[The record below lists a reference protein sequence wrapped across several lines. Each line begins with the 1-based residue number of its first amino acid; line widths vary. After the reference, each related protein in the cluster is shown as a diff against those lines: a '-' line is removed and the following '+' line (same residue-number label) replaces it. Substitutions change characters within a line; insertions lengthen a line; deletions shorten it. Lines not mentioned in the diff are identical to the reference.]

1 MPSWVVSSSDGA
13 ESKRETSLMRK
24 GWGCCVHVVSYFA
37 LISPLHAYNSDLGCA
52 CKDYCHFAVLFM
64 RFAIWY
70 YLKSRTVRLF
80 VMKKCSPVTIFG
92 ILHSMDI
99 TSFVEVVVVLIR
111 SLRISVRRSKYYLN
125 NLKQKCLRE
134 KLSGS

>member
-1 MPSWVVSSSDGA
+1 
-13 ESKRETSLMRK
+13 MRK
-24 GWGCCVHVVSYFA
+24 GWGCCVHVISYFT

-70 YLKSRTVRLF
+70 YLKRLTARLF
-80 VMKKCSPVTIFG
+80 VMKKCSPITIFG

-99 TSFVEVVVVLIR
+99 TSFEVVVVLIR
-111 SLRISVRRSKYYLN
+111 IFRISVRVTRKVGPHFQVYAQGSGRSKYYLN